1 MTTTTATSKK
11 QIVQEAIDIIHDC
24 ESDGMEMCISMA
36 VCLYL
41 KDNYGYDRAEAT
53 ELLIGAMLID
63 ELGIDL

>member
-11 QIVQEAIDIIHDC
+11 QIVQEVIDIIHQC
-24 ESDGMEMCISMA
+24 ESDGMEMAISIK

-41 KDNYGYDRAEAT
+41 RDNYDFDRAEAT

-63 ELGIDL
+63 QLGIDL